1 MRCRQH
7 LITLTRRKS
16 RKLIFIFIFI
26 FLLIVLHLYVNFY
39 VHVQVHVVS
48 RNIFTYI
55 QHGHVARTAAWSYC
69 QDIPCTAQ
77 TSKLDMLDMQQRC
90 CQTETICQLQLK
102 LLLSSALNTVGKL
115 HQVLSKQMVFFFK
128 ILKHAQRSRS
138 LQYLFRPMH
147 KFRPPFNRSAKLTK
161 LPDYCKISSG

>member
-69 QDIPCTAQ
+69 
-77 TSKLDMLDMQQRC
+77 
-90 CQTETICQLQLK
+90 
-102 LLLSSALNTVGKL
+102 
-115 HQVLSKQMVFFFK
+115 
-128 ILKHAQRSRS
+128 
-138 LQYLFRPMH
+138 
-147 KFRPPFNRSAKLTK
+147 
-161 LPDYCKISSG
+161 